1 MVPGVGIE
9 PTTLSSSGLRSTTE
23 LPRPNIY
30 TRLLRIRAKTYY
42 SVHYNKCLVI
52 AYRLCA
58 ICQELGLV
66 CHVFVKKD
74 AASPM
79 TYSAINENFFL
90 N

>member
-1 MVPGVGIE
+1 
-9 PTTLSSSGLRSTTE
+9 
-23 LPRPNIY
+23 
-30 TRLLRIRAKTYY
+30 
-42 SVHYNKCLVI
+42 VHYNKCLVI